1 MSTESPRRA
10 REVLRTLLNGLSLGV
25 LLIIVALGALTIV
38 VPPPWAG
45 CR

>member
-25 LLIIVALGALTIV
+25 LLIIVALGALTIASMLL
-38 VPPPWAG
+38 WA
-45 CR
+45 RR